1 MEEIL
6 LGKGVVPGIGIAQV
20 KVLSGD
26 LTIHLNEYSA
36 GTPALESSKL
46 ADAVKTAAAELL
58 QLKEA
63 AKAGG
68 QASQADIMDAHH
80 AMVTDPG
87 LAASMYA
94 KIDQGVAAPRSA
106 MAAAEEFA
114 AVFDSMPDPY
124 LRERA
129 ADVRD
134 VGQRLARL
142 LVGGG
147 QINFA
152 LEPVVVCAQD
162 LEPSTAASL
171 PEDRVL
177 GIILGQG
184 STTSHT
190 VIIAKARGIPAVTG
204 LGDAISRIADS
215 TVVIVDGNHGQ
226 VILNPSPARLAEY
239 KNKAEAAAAQ
249 KRRDVELSTLAAM
262 TMEGKKIQLAANIS
276 SPADM
281 AAGLRQGAEGVGLFR
296 SEFLFLGREVPPS
309 EEEQF
314 AAYRE
319 VAERCGSHLCVIRT
333 MDIGGDKP
341 LRYLNINKEDNPFL
355 GWRAIRI
362 SLERPELFH
371 AQLKA
376 ILRAGVYGKVAIMLP
391 MIISASEIARAREC
405 VARAATELARE
416 GKAFAADVP
425 LGIMIE
431 TPAAA
436 VTARELAAECDF
448 FSIGTNDL
456 VQYTLAV
463 DRGNPAV
470 SSLYSHFH
478 PAVLKLLDG
487 VVKAGHE
494 RGIWVGMC
502 GEMAGDPLAAPLLT
516 AMGFDELSMSAPS
529 IPRVKEV
536 IRKLSHQ
543 SAQELLNQAL
553 SLKETDAVRSLVEEY
568 REQLLFISR

>member
-6 LGKGVVPGIGIAQV
+6 LGNGVVPGIGIAQV

-36 GTPALESSKL
+36 DMPALESVKL

-58 QLKEA
+58 QLQEA

-68 QASQADIMDAHH
+68 QAGQADILDAHH
-80 AMVTDPG
+80 AMVNDPE
-87 LAASMYA
+87 LAASMYG
-94 KIDQGVAAPRSA
+94 KIDQGLAAPRA
-106 MAAAEEFA
+106 VLAAAEEFA
-114 AVFDSMPDPY
+114 AMFESMPDPY

-129 ADVRD
+129 IDVRD
-134 VGQRLARL
+134 VGRRLARL
-142 LVGGG
+142 LVGGE

-152 LEPVVVCAQD
+152 LEPVVVCAQE

-171 PEDRVL
+171 PEDRVC

-204 LGDAISRIADS
+204 LGEAITRIADGN
-215 TVVIVDGNHGQ
+215 VVIVDGNQGQ
-226 VILNPSPARLAEY
+226 VILNPSLARLAEY

-249 KRRDVELSTLAAM
+249 KRRDEEMSTLAAV
-262 TMEGKKIQLAANIS
+262 TVEGKKIQLAANIS

-281 AAGLRQGAEGVGLFR
+281 AAGLMHGAEGVGLFR
-296 SEFLFLGREVPPS
+296 SEFLFLGRDVPPN

-314 AAYRE
+314 AAYKE
-319 VAERCGSHLCVIRT
+319 VAERCGNHLCVIRT

-341 LRYLNINKEDNPFL
+341 LRYLNMNKEDNPFL

-362 SLERPELFH
+362 SLGRPELFDV
-371 AQLKA
+371 QLKA

-391 MIISASEIARAREC
+391 MIISADEIARAREC
-405 VARAATELARE
+405 VARAAAELARE
-416 GKAFAADVP
+416 GKAFAANVP

-436 VTARELAAECDF
+436 VTARELADECDF

-470 SSLYSHFH
+470 SPLYSHFH
-478 PAVLKLLDG
+478 PAVLKLIDG

-543 SAQELLNQAL
+543 SAQELLKQAL
-553 SLKETDAVRSLVEEY
+553 SLKETGAVRSLVETY
-568 REQLLFISR
+568 REQMLSISR